1 MTDQVWMMPDVVRE
15 QARSR
20 GAAPALVFEDRI
32 TTYQALDTHANQIAN
47 GLLAAGVGRHSRVA
61 VLDFNSDRYFE
72 VFFGTTKAG
81 GVLVGINSRLAAPE
95 VEYIL
100 TDAEAEVLFVGN
112 EHYELIERI
121 ERSLRSV
128 RLIIALHGGH
138 SRWPDHETWRQCQA
152 EDDPRAAIS
161 ADDDFVQVYTS
172 GTTGHPK
179 GVCHTYRTWS
189 AFTSVSRKEAWG
201 AYSSDTVTLACMP
214 LFHVAGFNTTLLTLF
229 AGGRTVIARR
239 AEVEQ
244 ILSLLT
250 RWSVTDTL
258 LVPTLIH
265 AIISHPAAAAA
276 DFSRLRTILYGAAPI
291 APDLLDL
298 ARELFGCGFV
308 HMYGLTE
315 NLGGATFL
323 PDEMHRPEFGKLR
336 STGRAHEGLELRI
349 ADVDGNAVGPAEV
362 GEILLRSPWNMRAY
376 WRQPEAT
383 AEALRDGWLHTGDAG
398 YLDADGYLYIYDRV
412 KDMIITGGENVYPAE
427 VENALFG
434 HPSIA
439 DVAVIGVPDDRWGEA
454 VKALIVLKAGAT
466 LDEIAII
473 EFARARIA
481 GYKLPKSIDA
491 VTVLPRNA
499 SGKLLR
505 RILREPFWRGQ
516 ARRIH

>member
-1 MTDQVWMMPDVVRE
+1 
-15 QARSR
+15 
-20 GAAPALVFEDRI
+20 
-32 TTYQALDTHANQIAN
+32 
-47 GLLAAGVGRHSRVA
+47 
-61 VLDFNSDRYFE
+61 
-72 VFFGTTKAG
+72 
-81 GVLVGINSRLAAPE
+81 
-95 VEYIL
+95 
-100 TDAEAEVLFVGN
+100 
-112 EHYELIERI
+112 
-121 ERSLRSV
+121 
-128 RLIIALHGGH
+128 
-138 SRWPDHETWRQCQA
+138 
-152 EDDPRAAIS
+152 
-161 ADDDFVQVYTS
+161 
-172 GTTGHPK
+172 
-179 GVCHTYRTWS
+179 
-189 AFTSVSRKEAWG
+189 
-201 AYSSDTVTLACMP
+201 
-214 LFHVAGFNTTLLTLF
+214 
-229 AGGRTVIARR
+229 
-239 AEVEQ
+239 
-244 ILSLLT
+244 
-250 RWSVTDTL
+250 
-258 LVPTLIH
+258 
-265 AIISHPAAAAA
+265 
-276 DFSRLRTILYGAAPI
+276 
-291 APDLLDL
+291 
-298 ARELFGCGFV
+298 
-308 HMYGLTE
+308 
-315 NLGGATFL
+315 
-323 PDEMHRPEFGKLR
+323 MHRPEFGKLR

-473 EFARARIA
+473 EFARVRIA

-516 ARRIH
+516 ARRMH